1 MAVMR
6 VNPTRMELKR
16 LKERL
21 KTAVRGHKLLKDKT
35 DEMVRRFVVIAKQNK
50 DLREQVE
57 AELGDAL
64 RTFMF
69 AKAMTE
75 TVVAEEALMMP
86 ARVVSLSCSKKTL
99 MNVPIPVIEISEKGK
114 DIYPYSFLTVTSEMD
129 SSVSVM
135 NQLLTKLIKLAEVEK
150 TTNMLADEIEKNK
163 RRVNALE
170 NVLIPQTKETIKYI
184 KMKLDENERASIV
197 RLMKVKTIIENR

>member
-1 MAVMR
+1 M
-6 VNPTRMELKR
+6 
-16 LKERL
+16 
-21 KTAVRGHKLLKDKT
+21 
-35 DEMVRRFVVIAKQNK
+35 
-50 DLREQVE
+50 
-57 AELGDAL
+57 
-64 RTFMF
+64 
-69 AKAMTE
+69 
-75 TVVAEEALMMP
+75 
-86 ARVVSLSCSKKTL
+86 
-99 MNVPIPVIEISEKGK
+99 
-114 DIYPYSFLTVTSEMD
+114 TVTSEMD

>member
-64 RTFMF
+64 RTFMY

-86 ARVVSLSCSKKTL
+86 ARIVSLSCSKKTL

-197 RLMKVKTIIENR
+197 RLMKVKTIIQNR

>member
-1 MAVMR
+1 MAVLR

-69 AKAMTE
+69 AKAMTD
-75 TVVAEEALMMP
+75 TTVAEEALMMP
-86 ARVVSLSCSKKTL
+86 ARVVSLSCSRKTL
-99 MNVPIPVIEISEKGK
+99 MNVPIPVIEISEKGR
-114 DIYPYSFLTVTSEMD
+114 DIYPYSFLSVTSEMD

-197 RLMKVKTIIENR
+197 RLMKVKTIIQNR

>member
-35 DEMVRRFVVIAKQNK
+35 DEMVRRFIVIAKQNK

-57 AELGDAL
+57 TELGDAL

-86 ARVVSLSCSKKTL
+86 ARVVLLSCSRKTL

-114 DIYPYSFLTVTSEMD
+114 DIYPYSFLTITSEMD

-184 KMKLDENERASIV
+184 KMKLDENERAAIV

>member
-35 DEMVRRFVVIAKQNK
+35 DEMVRRFVAIAKQNK

-69 AKAMTE
+69 AKAMTD
-75 TVVAEEALMMP
+75 TTVAEEALMMP

-99 MNVPIPVIEISEKGK
+99 MNVPIPVIEISEKGR
-114 DIYPYSFLTVTSEMD
+114 DIYPYSFLSVTSEMD

-197 RLMKVKTIIENR
+197 RLMKVKTIIQNR

>member
-64 RTFMF
+64 RTFMY